1 MFRTA
6 SPPRHGP
13 EEGLWFFILIAV
25 VLALIFVAVFL
36 FVQH

>member
-6 SPPRHGP
+6 SPPRP

-25 VLALIFVAVFL
+25 VLALIFVAAFL